1 MLKDKVI
8 LVTGG
13 AGRIGSAFCE
23 GIVKNRA
30 KVVIGDISLE
40 QGRILEKKLST
51 SSAFFVETDVKN
63 IDSIKNLIEEAEKKF
78 GKVNSAVH
86 CAYPVSK
93 QWGASLEDIK
103 PKELSEDLFSQL
115 GSAILFSQQII
126 KYFRENKGGNL
137 IHISSIQGIS
147 APKFE
152 HYKQTKMVSPIEY
165 SAIKSGIIAITRYL
179 SKYCREENIR
189 VNCISPGGI
198 LDDQPEQFQSK
209 YSDSCNS
216 KGLLDAKDLVG
227 ALIFLLSKESEFI
240 QGQNLIVDDG
250 WNL

>member
-93 QWGASLEDIK
+93 QWGASLEDLK

-147 APKFE
+147 APRFE
-152 HYKQTKMVSPIEY
+152 HYEGTDMISPIEY
-165 SAIKSGIIAITRYL
+165 TAVKTALIGVTRYL
-179 SKYCREENIR
+179 SKYCKNKNIR
-189 VNCISPGGI
+189 VNSISPGGI
-198 LDDQPEQFQSK
+198 LDDQPTEFLTK
-209 YSDSCNS
+209 YAESCNS
-216 KGLLDAKDLVG
+216 KGMLDSKDIVG
-227 ALIFLLSKESEFI
+227 TLIFLLSDSSKFI
-240 QGQNLIVDDG
+240 NGQNIIIDDG
-250 WNL
+250 WSL

>member
-1 MLKDKVI
+1 MLKDNVI

-30 KVVIGDISLE
+30 KVVIGDISVK
-40 QGRILEKKLST
+40 QGRILEKKLT
-51 SSAFFVETDVKN
+51 ASSAYFVKTDVKN
-63 IDSIKNLIEEAEKKF
+63 IDSIKNLINKAEKKF
-78 GKVNSAVH
+78 GKVDSAVH

-93 QWGASLEDIK
+93 QWGASLEDLK
-103 PKELSEDLFSQL
+103 PNELSEDLFSQL

-147 APKFE
+147 APKFG
-152 HYKQTKMVSPIEY
+152 HYKETKMVSPIEY

-179 SKYCREENIR
+179 SKYCRNQNIR

-198 LDDQPEQFQSK
+198 LDEQPEQFQMK